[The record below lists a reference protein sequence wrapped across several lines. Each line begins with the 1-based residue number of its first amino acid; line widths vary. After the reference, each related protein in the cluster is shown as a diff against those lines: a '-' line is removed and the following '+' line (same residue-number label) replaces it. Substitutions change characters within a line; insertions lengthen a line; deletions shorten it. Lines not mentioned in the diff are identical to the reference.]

1 MGDFL
6 KDLGISFPGDPIQ
19 EDLPAEPAVETPE
32 VVEEPVE
39 EAPVENDP
47 EETPEPAEPTDTP
60 AEPVVAPVEAPAD
73 PTPAPEDP
81 QAEIARLR
89 ALLEESNSKL
99 LNKTSAP
106 AAPAQQQVPTAAPQM
121 LAFLPDG
128 VDLEDIITDKN
139 SLNQVMNA
147 VYQKAVA
154 DGAQQVLLSLPQIV
168 SAQVQQQAALK
179 SSVDT
184 FYTKY
189 PHLAEFKRTVAAV
202 ATEIASEH
210 PEWAVEQVF
219 DAAAVKAS
227 EVIGLNKQIAG
238 SSPSASGKPLKA
250 PALVKPKG
258 GRASNDGGNVNK
270 LQKDIE
276 ELLSGV

>member
-60 AEPVVAPVEAPAD
+60 ADPVVAPVEAPAD

-106 AAPAQQQVPTAAPQM
+106 AAPAQQQAPTAAPQM

>member
-47 EETPEPAEPTDTP
+47 EETPESAEPTDTP

-106 AAPAQQQVPTAAPQM
+106 AATAQQQAPTAAPQM

>member
-47 EETPEPAEPTDTP
+47 EETPAPAEPTDTP

-106 AAPAQQQVPTAAPQM
+106 AAPAQQQAPAAAPQM

-258 GRASNDGGNVNK
+258 GRANNSSGNVNK

>member
-60 AEPVVAPVEAPAD
+60 AEPVVAPTEAPAE

-106 AAPAQQQVPTAAPQM
+106 AAPAQQQAPTAAPQM

>member
-60 AEPVVAPVEAPAD
+60 AEPVVDPVEAPAD

-81 QAEIARLR
+81 QDEIARLR

-99 LNKTSAP
+99 LNKTSAL
-106 AAPAQQQVPTAAPQM
+106 AAPAQQQASAAAPQM

-128 VDLEDIITDKN
+128 VDLEDIITDKAA
-139 SLNQVMNA
+139 LNQVMNA

-210 PEWAVEQVF
+210 PEWPVEQVF

>member
-60 AEPVVAPVEAPAD
+60 ADPVVAPVEAPAD

-89 ALLEESNSKL
+89 VLLEESNSKL

-106 AAPAQQQVPTAAPQM
+106 AAPAQQQASAAAPQM

-128 VDLEDIITDKN
+128 VDMEDIITDKAA
-139 SLNQVMNA
+139 LNQVMNA

-238 SSPSASGKPLKA
+238 SSPSVAGKPLKA

>member
-39 EAPVENDP
+39 EAPVENDH

-60 AEPVVAPVEAPAD
+60 AEPVVAPTEAPAD

-106 AAPAQQQVPTAAPQM
+106 AAPAQQQAPTAAPQM

>member
-60 AEPVVAPVEAPAD
+60 AEPVVAPTEAPTE

-106 AAPAQQQVPTAAPQM
+106 AAPAQQQAPTAAPQM

-128 VDLEDIITDKN
+128 VDLEDIITDKAA
-139 SLNQVMNA
+139 LNQVMNA